1 MPSPELSHRK
11 RDSARAEYYYRRQL
25 SARELLPAIGVAVA
39 AGVFAFYVTR
49 ILLQKTPLTVQ
60 RTPRLVSD
68 RKLAARIP
76 SGTRSALSSRRA

>member
-1 MPSPELSHRK
+1 MPSPETSQRE

-25 SARELLPAIGVAVA
+25 SAREMLPAVGVAIA
-39 AGVFAFYVTR
+39 AGLLAFYVTR
-49 ILLQKTPLTVQ
+49 ILLQKTPLTVE